1 AWIIILLIAFSALG
15 IDISLLS
22 QIEYTL
28 VDYSLILI
36 VILVFAVIILS
47 IAVFMILANPPSKS

>member
-36 VILVFAVIILS
+36 IILVFAVIILS